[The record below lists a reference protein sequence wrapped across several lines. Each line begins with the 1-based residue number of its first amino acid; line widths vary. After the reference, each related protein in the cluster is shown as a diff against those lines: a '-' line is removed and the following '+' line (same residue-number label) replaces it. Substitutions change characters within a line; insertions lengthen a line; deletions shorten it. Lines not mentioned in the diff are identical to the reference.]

1 MALGLQQRRQV
12 VVYACL
18 ANEVR
23 CGHLHKATCFLKKF
37 INPVMP
43 SFLALCKMQQCIIW
57 GEELDPEPVS
67 YAGVQDVN
75 VVSDDGSPHGRK
87 TFVLWNPPLTASQ
100 LAKAN
105 SMSRTEGR
113 ARNKGISR

>member
-1 MALGLQQRRQV
+1 MHDDLG
-12 VVYACL
+12 
-18 ANEVR
+18 
-23 CGHLHKATCFLKKF
+23 G
-37 INPVMP
+37 
-43 SFLALCKMQQCIIW
+43 
-57 GEELDPEPVS
+57 LDLNLNSVS
-67 YAGVQDVN
+67 CAGVQDVH